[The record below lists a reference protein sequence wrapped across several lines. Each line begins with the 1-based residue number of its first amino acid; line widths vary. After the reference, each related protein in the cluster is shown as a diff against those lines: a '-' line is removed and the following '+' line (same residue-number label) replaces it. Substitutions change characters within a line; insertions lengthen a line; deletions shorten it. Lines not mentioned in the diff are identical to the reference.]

1 MEDCLYASGMTGDQV
16 VCDYFAGSG
25 TTGHAI
31 INMNRADGE
40 RRKFVL
46 ADAASYFDSVIVKR
60 IVKVVYSARWKEG
73 EPLSHADGETLSR
86 APRLVQVLKLESYED
101 ACDNIFLEPSRKQQE
116 AFEKLP
122 EAEREKYRLHYMLDV
137 ESRGSASLLN
147 IEKFDRPF
155 EYTLRVTRD
164 DETRVQTVDLVE
176 TFNWLLGLKVETI
189 RLSKDKSFKPKE
201 HGIVEV
207 TGENPEGQRCLIV
220 WRNTDE
226 VPDDKLLDWFE
237 KNRHKVK
244 DFEWDLIYV
253 NGDSTLENLKRDD
266 ESWTVR
272 ETAAEFH
279 RLMFEGTE

>member
-1 MEDCLYASGMTGDQV
+1 
-16 VCDYFAGSG
+16 
-25 TTGHAI
+25 
-31 INMNRADGE
+31 
-40 RRKFVL
+40 
-46 ADAASYFDSVIVKR
+46 
-60 IVKVVYSARWKEG
+60 
-73 EPLSHADGETLSR
+73 
-86 APRLVQVLKLESYED
+86 
-101 ACDNIFLEPSRKQQE
+101 
-116 AFEKLP
+116 
-122 EAEREKYRLHYMLDV
+122 MLDV